1 MKRGMLALVVVVTGV
16 TQATWLRSGSAAAQG
31 QPPAGVTAKWTI
43 ARTAWGDP
51 DLQGKWAVADTG
63 TPMERPKELGNREF
77 VTDQELAARIA
88 ALRTQAPPD
97 DENAPDVRKGAP
109 EHERGIRGEEY
120 NRFWVDSPKVIVP
133 WKRSSLVINPPDGR
147 IPPLTPA
154 AIKRLEERE
163 VARRGR
169 GEADSW
175 EDRNLSERCLLTAF
189 VRFQGSSGAVLSVR
203 QIVQS
208 PGHVAI
214 IVGTLNSNDPIV
226 IPMDGR
232 PRPSENVRSWLGV
245 PRGHWEGTTLVVET
259 THIVGKQDGGPIMPS
274 RLPYAMPGGS
284 HLGPGD
290 TVRLIERF
298 TRTGAGLMEYSY
310 TIDDPKTYVSAYTV
324 LLPLTRQPD
333 DFLMPE
339 NGCHEGNYG
348 IVGQLSAGRA
358 DEAYALAAAQAETV
372 ARQVSLQEMKRRT
385 EEWMKSHDRR

>member
-1 MKRGMLALVVVVTGV
+1 
-16 TQATWLRSGSAAAQG
+16 
-31 QPPAGVTAKWTI
+31 
-43 ARTAWGDP
+43 
-51 DLQGKWAVADTG
+51 
-63 TPMERPKELGNREF
+63 
-77 VTDQELAARIA
+77 
-88 ALRTQAPPD
+88 
-97 DENAPDVRKGAP
+97 
-109 EHERGIRGEEY
+109 
-120 NRFWVDSPKVIVP
+120 
-133 WKRSSLVINPPDGR
+133 
-147 IPPLTPA
+147 
-154 AIKRLEERE
+154 
-163 VARRGR
+163 
-169 GEADSW
+169 
-175 EDRNLSERCLLTAF
+175 
-189 VRFQGSSGAVLSVR
+189 
-203 QIVQS
+203 
-208 PGHVAI
+208 VAI

-298 TRTGAGLMEYSY
+298 TRTGPDLMEYSY

-358 DEAYALAAAQAETV
+358 DEAYALAAAQAETG